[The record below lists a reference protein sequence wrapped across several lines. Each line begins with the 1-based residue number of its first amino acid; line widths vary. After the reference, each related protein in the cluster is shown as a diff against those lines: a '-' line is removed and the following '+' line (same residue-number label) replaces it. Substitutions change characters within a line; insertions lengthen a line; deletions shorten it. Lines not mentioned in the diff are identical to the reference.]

1 MKAFSLRN
9 RGPIIISTAVFLL
22 IWHWASVVVGQSVIV
37 PSPGEVLH
45 SLLEILKMKTTL
57 HIIFQTL
64 KRTMFS
70 FIVSLLGAILV
81 GFTTYTMPMLRKIM
95 SPVLYFIKA
104 VPVVAVIL
112 LILIWSNSE
121 VAPAI
126 VGFLMVFPFL
136 YEGVL
141 NSLTSIDRELISMTK
156 LYKVSFFYRV
166 KDLHLPSIYFGM
178 NGMLSSA
185 FGLAFKSVVAG
196 EVLSHPKFSIG
207 SAIYR
212 EKNYLNTSGV
222 LAWLIIMVSIS
233 IFLDQFVKLLG
244 RGHHRNYKS
253 E

>member
-9 RGPIIISTAVFLL
+9 SWPAIISGAIFLL
-22 IWHWASVVVGQSVIV
+22 IWHWVSAMVGQSVIV
-37 PSPGEVLH
+37 PSPGEVLYA
-45 SLLEILKMKTTL
+45 LLEILKTKTTL
-57 HIIFQTL
+57 HVIFKTL
-64 KRTMFS
+64 KRTMLS
-70 FIVSLLGAILV
+70 FTVSLLGAILV
-81 GFTTYTMPMLRKIM
+81 GFMTYGFPILRKIM

-121 VAPAI
+121 VAPSI

-141 NSLTSIDRELISMTK
+141 NSLTSMDTELMNMTN
-156 LYKVSFFYRV
+156 LYKVSLFYRA
-166 KDLHLPSIYFGM
+166 KDLYLPSIYFGIY
-178 NGMLSSA
+178 GMLSSA

-207 SAIYR
+207 SAIYT

-233 IFLDQFVKLLG
+233 IVLDQFVKLLG